1 MVSYR
6 KIEKEKNDMY
16 FEDVDIGT
24 FFIYLNHCDE
34 ECLGFKM
41 SNNTYFDFDDD
52 EIYHN
57 VSPRQS
63 VYEVNAEIL
72 WSYK

>member
-16 FEDVDIGT
+16 FEDVDTGT
-24 FFIYLNHCDE
+24 FFIYLSGRHE
-34 ECLGFKM
+34 ECLGFKI
-41 SNNTYFDFDDD
+41 SNDTYFDFDDN
-52 EIYHN
+52 EIYYDA
-57 VSPRQS
+57 SPKMS